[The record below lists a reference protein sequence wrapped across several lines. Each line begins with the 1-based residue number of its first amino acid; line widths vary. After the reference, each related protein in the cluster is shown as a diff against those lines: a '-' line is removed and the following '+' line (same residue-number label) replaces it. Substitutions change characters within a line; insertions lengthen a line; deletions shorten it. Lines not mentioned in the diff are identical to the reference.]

1 MTPSQLGLLA
11 DLILPGDA
19 AGLPRGSLI
28 PEVMLALAGSASPIK
43 ALLGERSDF
52 AEKDLHLIE
61 QSHPAEFREL
71 VMSLIKPYYESGQ
84 VLEAMGW
91 RSAPPQPSGHHIA
104 LMDEALAA
112 ELARIAE
119 RKRIWR

>member
-1 MTPSQLGLLA
+1 MTPSRLGLLA

-43 ALLGERSDF
+43 GLLGERFDF
-52 AEKDLHLIE
+52 AEKDLRLIE

-71 VMSLIKPYYESGQ
+71 VMSLIKPYYESGK

-91 RSAPPQPSGHHIA
+91 RSAPPQPLGHRIA
-104 LMDEALAA
+104 AMDEALAA